1 LRSSNFCPMPAAIV
15 MREFEVGD
23 YEAAVQLWKEAKG
36 VEIAEGD
43 GKEDVARFLER
54 NAGLSR
60 VAIAQGRVVA
70 VALCG
75 HDGRRGHIYHL
86 AVEKDYQ
93 RRGLG
98 KLLVDECLSALRRA
112 GIQRAIILVA
122 SDNECARSFWRRAGW
137 EELDGAFAMGIDP

>member
-1 LRSSNFCPMPAAIV
+1 MSSPV
-15 MREFEVGD
+15 TTREFQPDD
-23 YEAAVQLWKEAKG
+23 YEAAVELWSQAEG

-43 GKEDVARFLER
+43 ARDDIAFFLKR
-54 NAGLSR
+54 NPRLSR
-60 VAIAQGRVVA
+60 VAVADEKIIA

-86 AVEKDYQ
+86 AVEPAWQ
-93 RRGLG
+93 GRGLG
-98 KLLVDECLSALRRA
+98 KLLVKECLSGLRDA

-122 SDNECARSFWRRAGW
+122 GDNDRGRSFWRRAGW